1 MKILMKIFW
10 TLLKKDLK
18 ILLLRPVVLQLQ
30 LSLSLILAVIM
41 AIGVQ
46 SIALPP
52 SQLVKLYP
60 VALFVIFVFSASISL
75 GKSLDIE
82 LESGV
87 VDIYIVR
94 KLSPQMIYLAKFCAN
109 FLVFAVALLFLAVV
123 LGLLM
128 SVSVKSWGLLALVGA
143 LTVSAYSALGTL
155 LTAISARSMI
165 GGILLPLIFLP
176 LLFPLFFAALELSLE
191 LLLNNTFSFG
201 GVWFPLLLLLNVL
214 YLVIGINLYEHAI
227 K

>member
-1 MKILMKIFW
+1 MKIFW
-10 TLLKKDLK
+10 KLLKKDLK
-18 ILLLRPVVLQLQ
+18 LLLLRPVVLQLQ
-30 LSLSLILAVIM
+30 ISLSLLLAVIT

-46 SIALPP
+46 SIAFPA
-52 SQLVKLYP
+52 SQVVSIYP
-60 VALFVIFVFSASISL
+60 VVLFLIFVFSASISL

-87 VDIYIVR
+87 VDLYLVR
-94 KLSPQMIYLAKFCAN
+94 KLSPYSIYLAKFCSN
-109 FLVFAVALLFLAVV
+109 FLVFSLSLLFLAIV

-128 SVSVKSWGLLALVGA
+128 SVSVESWGLLSLIGV

-155 LTAISARSMI
+155 LTAISTRSKI

-176 LLFPLFFAALELSLE
+176 LLFPLFFAALELSLD
-191 LLLNNTFSFG
+191 LLLNNAFNFG

-214 YLVIGINLYEHAI
+214 YLVIGINLYEHTI